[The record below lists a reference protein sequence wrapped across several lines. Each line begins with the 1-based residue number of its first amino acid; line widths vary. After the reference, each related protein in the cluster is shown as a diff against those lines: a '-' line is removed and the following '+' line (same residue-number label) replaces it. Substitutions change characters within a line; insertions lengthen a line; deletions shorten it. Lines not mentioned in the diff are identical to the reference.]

1 IPGYSASRVLGRG
14 GFGIVVQAT
23 RVSDGLPVAI
33 KIAHR
38 DNAQAATRL
47 EVEAEPLRSIGPPFV
62 PALYEE
68 GNLPNGSRYLV
79 MELINLPRLAERLS
93 ELPCGMEMDEF
104 LTRATTLLDAVDSV
118 HRNGYVHRDLK
129 PENIFSTAVAAQT
142 KLIDFG
148 LVRRSDR
155 SMRL

>member
-1 IPGYSASRVLGRG
+1 MARCNTCGRRWLGNHPECGLVQRDWPTDLAHPQITNLVIPGYSASKVLGRG

-23 RVSDGLPVAI
+23 RVSDGPPVAI

-79 MELINLPRLAERLS
+79 MELINL
-93 ELPCGMEMDEF
+93 
-104 LTRATTLLDAVDSV
+104 
-118 HRNGYVHRDLK
+118 
-129 PENIFSTAVAAQT
+129 
-142 KLIDFG
+142 
-148 LVRRSDR
+148 
-155 SMRL
+155 